1 MVNRLIL
8 QVEHVATPLGEMW
21 ILCDADAVLCAVDW
35 KDCEPRMHALL
46 RRQYGASRVR
56 LVEAGHASPARD
68 ALERYFAGELGAID
82 PLPVRTAGTDF
93 QRAVWSA
100 LREIPAGEPT
110 SYGALALAL
119 GRADAVRA
127 VGHANGA
134 EPAQRRHPLPPHRRL
149 RWHAHRLRRGPPPQA
164 LAARPRTDA
173 PPRIAVAP

>member
-1 MVNRLIL
+1 MTPLIF
-8 QVEHVATPLGEMW
+8 QVERLATPIGEMW

-127 VGHANGA
+127 VGHANGQNPLSVVIPCHRIVGSDGTLTGYGGGLHRKRWLLDH
-134 EPAQRRHPLPPHRRL
+134 ERRS
-149 RWHAHRLRRGPPPQA
+149 A
-164 LAARPRTDA
+164 
-173 PPRIAVAP
+173 